1 MNEEERRAL
10 GSLTFNWTSAL
21 EDVWRPARYHVEG
34 LHAEA
39 ASLIRQG
46 IAEAAAST
54 GRANPL
60 GLPLQGE
67 RGVGKTHL
75 LGWAREQARAAGGYF
90 FLLGDLT
97 RKTFWEEARTAFVQQ
112 LLPLKGG
119 SRNQLGRLLTD
130 LADQA
135 GLEGPVRDAV
145 TGVVPPGPEDV
156 DAFIAA
162 LRSRDA
168 SLAPPCLDTVRALV
182 LLASPEPGHTEIGY
196 YYLDGGD
203 VDAAER
209 RRWGIRSKPNKARF
223 VINQVSR
230 LLALSGP
237 TVVAVDQI
245 DALIDQVGKDGDA
258 RMVAEVATGLMDLRD
273 TTFRTFTIISCLP
286 ESWEYVRRGRHRP

>member
-1 MNEEERRAL
+1 MMGMNEEERRAL

-46 IAEAAAST
+46 IEEATDST
-54 GRANPL
+54 ERANPL

-75 LGWAREQARAAGGYF
+75 LGWAREQVQAAGGYF

-119 SRNQLGRLLTD
+119 SRDQLGRLLAD

-135 GLEGPVRDAV
+135 GIEKPVRDAV
-145 TGVVPPGPEDV
+145 TGVVPPSPEDV
-156 DAFIAA
+156 GAFIAA
-162 LRSRDA
+162 LRSLDS
-168 SLAPPCLDTVRALV
+168 SLAPPCLDTARALV
-182 LLASPEPGHTEIGY
+182 LLASPESGHTEIGY

-209 RRWGIRSKPNKARF
+209 STWGIKSKPKQARF

-245 DALIDQVGKDGDA
+245 DALIDQMGKDEDA
-258 RMVAEVATGLMDLRD
+258 GRITEVSTGLMELRN
-273 TTFRTFTIISCLP
+273 TTFRTFTIIPASQKAGTLYGTL
-286 ESWEYVRRGRHRP
+286 W